1 MSIDINSDL
10 GESFGNYEKGNDPIL
25 MEYISSANIACGFH
39 AGDFTTM
46 RRTVLLCLEA
56 GVSIGAHPSYPDLQG
71 FGRRNMEFT
80 PVEIYSMVLYQVGA
94 LKSIAE
100 AEGGT
105 LRHIKPHGAMY
116 NNASDSSEKA
126 MAIVEAVR
134 KAGDELILLC
144 LAGSAM
150 EDAAIKAGIRYA
162 SEAFS
167 DRQYDS
173 RGRLVPRS
181 HREAVIHNPEVCASR
196 VLDMVTKKRIITI
209 ESQFLSINP
218 DSICVHG
225 DTQGAIEILK
235 AIRGVLDRSAIPVKP
250 FKGRMVK

>member
-10 GESFGNYEKGNDPIL
+10 GESFGNYKKGNDPLL
-25 MEYISSANIACGFH
+25 MDYISSANIACGFH

-71 FGRRNMEFT
+71 FGRRNIDFT
-80 PVEIYSMVLYQVGA
+80 PEEIYSMVLYQTGA
-94 LKSIAE
+94 LKCIAE

-105 LRHIKPHGAMY
+105 LRHVKPHGAMY
-116 NNASDSSEKA
+116 NNASDNGEKA
-126 MAIVEAVR
+126 HAIVEAVR
-134 KAGDELILLC
+134 KAGEDLILLC

-150 EDAAIKAGIRYA
+150 EEAAIKAGLNYA
-162 SEAFS
+162 TEAFS

-181 HREAVIHNPEVCASR
+181 NRDAVIHNPEVCASR
-196 VLDMVTKKRIITI
+196 VLDMVTKKRIISI

-225 DTQGAIEILK
+225 DTEGATDILR
-235 AIRGVLDRSAIPVKP
+235 AIREVLDKSGIPIKP
-250 FKGRMVK
+250 FKGRIAR